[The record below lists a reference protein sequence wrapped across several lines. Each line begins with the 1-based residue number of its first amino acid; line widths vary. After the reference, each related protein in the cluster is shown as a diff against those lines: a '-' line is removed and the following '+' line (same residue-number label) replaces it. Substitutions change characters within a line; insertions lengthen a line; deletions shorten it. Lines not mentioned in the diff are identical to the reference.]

1 MLESTKPY
9 LDPIGPVK
17 VNVTEQYV
25 NFEIIVSILLIS
37 IIYNYTTPGKIKSY
51 HPTSGLMIS
60 DVEQVKIYLSVPTD
74 DWIFPVHLS

>member
-37 IIYNYTTPGKIKSY
+37 IIYNYTTSGKIKSY
-51 HPTSGLMIS
+51 HPT
-60 DVEQVKIYLSVPTD
+60 
-74 DWIFPVHLS
+74 